1 MVCVLVVWNF
11 TNTSKT
17 SFLRRHRWLLGIEWT
32 NSPAVSPKTFHPI
45 AFQTMT
51 VIIKTVRV
59 RFGLVRNTG
68 IPAFRDSALKFAVC
82 EAGPT
87 PHYATGARDLTF
99 DTAEKD
105 IDLQTMYRA
114 YEKNLF
120 WGWNACFGVASGVA
134 KTQQKPWRPA
144 RPVDRNLF
152 GTSVPCSWIRYER
165 RMFFLRQR
173 MKKLIH
179 WSEISC
185 V

>member
-1 MVCVLVVWNF
+1 M
-11 TNTSKT
+11 
-17 SFLRRHRWLLGIEWT
+17 
-32 NSPAVSPKTFHPI
+32 
-45 AFQTMT
+45 
-51 VIIKTVRV
+51 IIKTVCV

-68 IPAFRDSALKFAVC
+68 KNPHQREWIGRDGKLKFAGF

-99 DTAEKD
+99 DYAWWNRRKGHRFVD
-105 IDLQTMYRA
+105 YVQSLWIH
-114 YEKNLF
+114 LF

-165 RMFFLRQR
+165 RVFFAP
-173 MKKLIH
+173 KNEEIKSLI
-179 WSEISC
+179 ENQLFLI
-185 V
+185 VK

>member
-1 MVCVLVVWNF
+1 MKQVVCVLVVWNF

-114 YEKNLF
+114 YEKTY
-120 WGWNACFGVASGVA
+120 FGVEMLVLGLR
-134 KTQQKPWRPA
+134 QGLQKPNK
-144 RPVDRNLF
+144 NLGGRHAPLTEIF
-152 GTSVPCSWIRYER
+152 LEHRFLAVESDMKGEC
-165 RMFFLRQR
+165 FFCP
-173 MKKLIH
+173 K
-179 WSEISC
+179 E
-185 V
+185 